1 MTFSLYD
8 AAVPMFLRGLDSL
21 SAILEKAA
29 ASGLDEAALIEARL
43 APDMKPL
50 SAQIDMATFSA
61 RGCVARLAGIEVP
74 AIAGDDAT
82 FDQMQARI
90 AASRAFIAGVER
102 ADFEGAETRP
112 VRLVFPGVDLSFDG
126 AGYLTSFAL
135 PNFYFHVT
143 TAYALL
149 RQAGVDLSKRD
160 YLGRLALVP
169 TDS

>member
-8 AAVPMFLRGLDSL
+8 ASVPMFVRGLDSL

-29 ASGLDEAALIEARL
+29 ASGLDEAALMEARL

-50 SAQIDMATFSA
+50 SAQIDMATYSA
-61 RGCVARLAGIEVP
+61 RGCVARLAGVEVP
-74 AIAGDDAT
+74 AIAGADAT
-82 FDQMQARI
+82 FAQMQARI
-90 AASRAFIAGVER
+90 AASRAFIVGVDR
-102 ADFEGAETRP
+102 AAFEGAETRP
-112 VRLVFPGVDLSFDG
+112 VRLVFPGVDLSFEG

-149 RQAGVDLSKRD
+149 RQAGVDLGKRD
-160 YLGRLALVP
+160 YLGRLALA
-169 TDS
+169 